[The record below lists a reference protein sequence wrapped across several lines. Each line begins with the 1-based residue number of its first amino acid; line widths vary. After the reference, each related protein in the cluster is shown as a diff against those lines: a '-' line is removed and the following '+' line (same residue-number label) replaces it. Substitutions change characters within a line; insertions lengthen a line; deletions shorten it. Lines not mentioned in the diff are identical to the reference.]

1 MLFSNTSASI
11 TTFSKIGNLPQLH
24 FCGTVIFQSVYFRSK
39 ISNRRL
45 IFKSK
50 KIFLSFLLLDSLF
63 LQLTLSLVVFV
74 QYDLRSSGKDL
85 LNHCLSQL
93 MVNADAPGLD
103 PSEPLVVHSTS
114 INLLKKILKN
124 PVFKAKFFF
133 QMYINL

>member
-24 FCGTVIFQSVYFRSK
+24 FCGTVIFQSVYLRSK

-50 KIFLSFLLLDSLF
+50 KIFLSFLLLDPLF
-63 LQLTLSLVVFV
+63 LQLTLLVFV
-74 QYDLRSSGKDL
+74 QYDPRSSGKDL

-103 PSEPLVVHSTS
+103 PSEPLVVHLTS
-114 INLLKKILKN
+114 INLQKKILKN
-124 PVFKAKFFF
+124 PVFKATIFFLDV
-133 QMYINL
+133 Y